1 MYSEIVNAIRSEI
14 ICELKKRVKK
24 GDCYI
29 FRHTEEDGEEEV
41 YYDLSV
47 GNHSEIGY
55 YPDVVQV
62 YGGEHSMVFV
72 TVRDECGVD
81 SELSINDI
89 ELSTA
94 DLASILDAI
103 IDGRPVIE

>member
-1 MYSEIVNAIRSEI
+1 MYSEIVNAIRGEI
-14 ICELKKRVKK
+14 ICELKKRAKK

-29 FRHTEEDGEEEV
+29 FRHTEEDGEEEI

-47 GNHSEIGY
+47 GNPSEIGY

-62 YGGEHSMVFV
+62 YGVEHGMVFV
-72 TVRDECGVD
+72 TVRDECGND
-81 SELSINDI
+81 SELSIHDI

-94 DLASILDAI
+94 DLAGILDAI
-103 IDGRPVIE
+103 IDGKPVIK

>member
-1 MYSEIVNAIRSEI
+1 MYSEIVNAIRGEI

-47 GNHSEIGY
+47 CYPSETGY

-72 TVRDECGVD
+72 TVRDEMGED
-81 SELSINDI
+81 RDLSIHEI

-94 DLASILDAI
+94 DLAGILDAI
-103 IDGRPVIE
+103 IDGKPVIE

>member
-1 MYSEIVNAIRSEI
+1 MYSEIVNAIRGEI

-47 GNHSEIGY
+47 SYPSEIGY

-72 TVRDECGVD
+72 TVRNETGED
-81 SELSINDI
+81 SDLSIHDI

-94 DLASILDAI
+94 DLAGILDAI
-103 IDGRPVIE
+103 IDGKPVIE